1 MGQPLKLDRGA
12 IAALCRRFGV
22 TRLAIFGSA
31 VTDRFDPACSDVDFL
46 VEFAPESASLDT
58 YFGLKQALE
67 DLFGRSVDL
76 VSPNALRN
84 PYFAERVE
92 QTREELYAA

>member
-1 MGQPLKLDRGA
+1 MVL
-12 IAALCRRFGV
+12 
-22 TRLAIFGSA
+22 T
-31 VTDRFDPACSDVDFL
+31 TDAYLWR
-46 VEFAPESASLDT
+46 DT
-58 YFGLKQALE
+58 LE